1 MKVKKQYL
9 LLIACAVWMIAGF
22 NIFRIGIEL
31 YDPYLNIINVI
42 ISLIV
47 FGIFQ
52 SMIFGKLV
60 KKHTKRI
67 YGYEN
72 EKQPFYNFF
81 DKPSFIIMISM
92 MTFGIVLRSLEFVS
106 RQFIAVF
113 YSGLGASLLLA
124 GILFGI
130 NYFKCIEKRG

>member
-1 MKVKKQYL
+1 MKVEKQSL
-9 LLIACAVWMIAGF
+9 LLIAGIVWMLAGF

-31 YDPYLNIINVI
+31 YYPYLNILNI
-42 ISLIV
+42 IMSLIV
-47 FGIFQ
+47 FSVFQ

-60 KKHTKRI
+60 NKHTKRI

-92 MTFGIVLRSLEFVS
+92 MTFGMVFRSLEFVS

-130 NYFKCIEKRG
+130 NYFKSIERD